1 MVVRNRHKDNYFKG
15 KQFNMHVSESEKTA
29 GVKLLDN

>member
-15 KQFNMHVSESEKTA
+15 KQSLICML
-29 GVKLLDN
+29 VKVEEQLE